1 MAEFF
6 FNRHVDSDK
15 VEPFSNYK
23 YSKQDGYYNFNPGLS
38 CDDTGNQNDALTT
51 AEGSYH
57 PQSSRCGVDIYPT
70 TSLPSSD
77 NGYTN
82 EQNTKRNI
90 INNCL
95 CKYKKNVNAYLVKKP
110 TNDTTNGI
118 TNDNSEKYSEM
129 MLKNINLGIGL
140 GLMMIYIYTTNY

>member
-23 YSKQDGYYNFNPGLS
+23 YSKQDGYYNFNPNLICTGEMALA
-38 CDDTGNQNDALTT
+38 CDTTVYNANDAD
-51 AEGSYH
+51 
-57 PQSSRCGVDIYPT
+57 V
-70 TSLPSSD
+70 
-77 NGYTN
+77 
-82 EQNTKRNI
+82 TKQTK

-95 CKYKKNVNAYLVKKP
+95 CKYKKNVDAYLVKKP